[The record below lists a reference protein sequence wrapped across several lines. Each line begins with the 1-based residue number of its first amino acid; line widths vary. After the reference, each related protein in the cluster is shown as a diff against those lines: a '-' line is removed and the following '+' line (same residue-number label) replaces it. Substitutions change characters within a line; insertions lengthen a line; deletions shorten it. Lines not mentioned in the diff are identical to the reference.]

1 MEEMRFG
8 TACVV
13 SLEAGF
19 SSSVPGQ
26 VKRTHRKI
34 KKCGAVPPLMF
45 ESIFV
50 PGSEVSPGK
59 MERDSGMAC
68 LQVAYKLGGGSQV
81 SKTLQC
87 EKRLGPHNK
96 QQQIQ

>member
-1 MEEMRFG
+1 MRGESGSRVRQQRARAREEN
-8 TACVV
+8 TQEDK
-13 SLEAGF
+13 EAWCCPAFDVYG
-19 SSSVPGQ
+19 
-26 VKRTHRKI
+26 
-34 KKCGAVPPLMF
+34 
-45 ESIFV
+45 SIFL

-59 MERDSGMAC
+59 MENDSGMAC